1 MNPLK
6 LRSPVMRVLCGE
18 CDWCS
23 ISTDN
28 MAELEFR
35 YNHGPTRGHHIARVL
50 DRDEPV
56 RFIYA
61 AQPTEADIAERVRH
75 AVSEYHP
82 THPEH
87 LHMLF
92 FGIVMFVMLVLI
104 GSFFL
109 IGN

>member
-6 LRSPVMRVLCGE
+6 LRSPTMRVLCGE

-23 ISTDN
+23 ISSDN

-35 YNHGPTRGHHIARVL
+35 YNHGPTRGHYIARVL

-56 RFIYA
+56 RFIYSV
-61 AQPTEADIAERVRH
+61 QPTEADIAERVRH
-75 AVSEYHP
+75 AASEYHP

-87 LHMLF
+87 LHILYVSLSLISILLLL
-92 FGIVMFVMLVLI
+92 GI
-104 GSFFL
+104 FFL